1 MCVGYVTRQVWSVNC
16 WLFTFFTIFRLWE
29 LGFLDFAGQ
38 GCHCPIPTRGTPHF
52 ALFFGGARVVLLYL
66 LYLLA
71 GHAVWVR
78 LCAEQIC
85 SWITWDWMET
95 FLHRWHRYLWTFWT
109 MASKCIYLRLSC
121 TESLLQMLQELKNI
135 WKTIRKI
142 IWGTSHTSAASVEK
156 TLPTKNPC
164 AFTRNYTWTANP
176 MPAHTV

>member
-16 WLFTFFTIFRLWE
+16 WLFTFFTIFWLGE
-29 LGFLDFAGQ
+29 LGVLDFAGQ

-95 FLHRWHRYLWTFWT
+95 FLQRWHRSVNVFDHDIQMYLFAIELHGKPVTNDART
-109 MASKCIYLRLSC
+109 KKYLEDHKENHMGVKS
-121 TESLLQMLQELKNI
+121 
-135 WKTIRKI
+135 
-142 IWGTSHTSAASVEK
+142 
-156 TLPTKNPC
+156 
-164 AFTRNYTWTANP
+164 Y
-176 MPAHTV
+176 